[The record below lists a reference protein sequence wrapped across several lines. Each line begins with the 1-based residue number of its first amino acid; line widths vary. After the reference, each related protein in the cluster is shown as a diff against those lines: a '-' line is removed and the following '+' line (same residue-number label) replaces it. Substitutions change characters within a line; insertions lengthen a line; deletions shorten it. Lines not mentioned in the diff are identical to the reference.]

1 MSVIVTSLKCP
12 KCGDVIYSRA
22 HHDFHSC
29 TCGAVSIDGGFDYT
43 RYMGLPEIFAQLK
56 LEPLEVDSTKQE
68 LFDDWNKR
76 IDKLGRILAVNNVSV
91 VRGQDVKETKPAEQ
105 KKPKKTRKKLPVL
118 PTRPVRAK
126 KGKGTKRCR
135 Q

>member
-1 MSVIVTSLKCP
+1 MSLKCP

-22 HHDFHSC
+22 HHDFHGCSC
-29 TCGAVSIDGGFDYT
+29 RSVSIDGGFDYT
-43 RYMGLPEIFAQLK
+43 RYMGSPEIFNELK
-56 LEPLEVDSTKQE
+56 LELLELDTTKQE
-68 LFDDWNKR
+68 LFDDWNKS
-76 IDKLGRILAVNNVSV
+76 IDKLGLILAANNVSV

-118 PTRPVRAK
+118 PTRPVRSK

-135 Q
+135 T